1 MRTALLALT
10 LALGLLALPGL
21 VAPASAGHPCTG
33 PHEDPCRAPGWLV
46 LFCTTVPDK
55 WDTKLCDDVG

>member
-1 MRTALLALT
+1 MRAVLLFAI
-10 LALGLLALPGL
+10 ALGLLAVSLAVP
-21 VAPASAGHPCTG
+21 AASAGHPCTG

-55 WDTKLCDDVG
+55 WDTKLCDDIG